1 MAEEHAARAWKL
13 MEKIGTCMLVTWDG
27 GRNRA
32 RPMSVT
38 ASQDEHAIYMLA
50 DQKQEK
56 IEELERF
63 PLVMLTFADH

>member
-56 IEELERF
+56 
-63 PLVMLTFADH
+63 